1 MKNRI
6 LVLFALL
13 ALTPLLLEAQYN
25 PNALRKAKETMEA
38 FQAKNEKFDA
48 FFAGAYGYA
57 VFPSVGK
64 GGFGIGGAHGSG
76 TAFEQGKPIGKAKIT
91 QLTIGLQ
98 FGGQA
103 YKQIIFFETEADLR
117 RFKQNK
123 IEFAAQA
130 SAVAVKESAS
140 VDLAYN
146 DGVAVFTMSNGGLMY
161 EASLGGQQLL
171 YKPYRKR

>member
-13 ALTPLLLEAQYN
+13 ALTPFLLEAQYN